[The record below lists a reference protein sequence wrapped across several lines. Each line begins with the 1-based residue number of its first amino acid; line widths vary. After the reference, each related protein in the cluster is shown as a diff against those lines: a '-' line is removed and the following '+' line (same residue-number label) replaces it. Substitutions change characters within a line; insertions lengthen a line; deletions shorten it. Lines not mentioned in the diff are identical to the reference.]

1 MKRSCYSRKRY
12 EEKEEG
18 KKVQGNPVG
27 YSKNWLVIWG
37 WLLKVFWSFL
47 NKNSYLYLSC
57 LYSSTLLVLVLSCVK
72 YLVQTGKPLNTSL
85 LQRVTYLKQS
95 NKFIHV

>member
-37 WLLKVFWSFL
+37 WLLKVFWSFFE
-47 NKNSYLYLSC
+47 
-57 LYSSTLLVLVLSCVK
+57 
-72 YLVQTGKPLNTSL
+72 Q
-85 LQRVTYLKQS
+85 
-95 NKFIHV
+95 KFISIFVMSLF

>member
-37 WLLKVFWSFL
+37 WLLKVFWSFFEQQFISIFVMSL
-47 NKNSYLYLSC
+47 FQYPSGFGTELCKIPCPNWQAFKYV
-57 LYSSTLLVLVLSCVK
+57 TLAKSDIFK
-72 YLVQTGKPLNTSL
+72 AK
-85 LQRVTYLKQS
+85 
-95 NKFIHV
+95 